1 MVKVALWLVKVALWF
16 GQSGALVGKSGTLVG
31 QSGALG
37 HQSGTLVWSKWR
49 FDVMQAHFWWTLKN
63 DSSSLANSETKAPSK
78 CLSKCL
84 SKCNF
89 MPAIKS
95 VQSFKNVTSQVSAQW
110 RTQAPAHICHPTP
123 KMFPPKC
130 PKHTPVCAHI
140 CHPTPPRQNSC
151 L

>member
-1 MVKVALWLVKVALWF
+1 MVKVALWY
-16 GQSGALVGKSGTLVG
+16 GQSGALVG

-84 SKCNF
+84 SKCTF
-89 MPAIKS
+89 MPVIKS
-95 VQSFKNVTSQVSAQW
+95 VQSFYQSL
-110 RTQAPAHICHPTP
+110 
-123 KMFPPKC
+123 KMSPPK
-130 PKHTPVCAHI
+130 
-140 CHPTPPRQNSC
+140 
-151 L
+151 